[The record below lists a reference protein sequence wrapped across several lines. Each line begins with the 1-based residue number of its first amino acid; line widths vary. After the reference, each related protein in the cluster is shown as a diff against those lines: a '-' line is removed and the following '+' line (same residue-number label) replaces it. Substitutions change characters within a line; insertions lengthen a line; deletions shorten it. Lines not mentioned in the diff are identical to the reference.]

1 MLGPCFLTGI
11 NVKCVYSW
19 DEVGESGALGS
30 FPGVPF
36 IKRLLEHMFY
46 GQYHHTLDS
55 KDRMTIPAKF
65 RELVGEGVFVFQGFD
80 HNLMV
85 FTKDHF
91 EILSQQ
97 VDGTDLTNTDARLM
111 RRLFF
116 ATAEWVDVD
125 KAGRILVPGFL
136 KKAAGLNNEV
146 VLVGAGKFFEIWS
159 KELWVEQSTKLL
171 DIETNVQRLPPLNF
185 PVGNSLVE

>member
-1 MLGPCFLTGI
+1 
-11 NVKCVYSW
+11 
-19 DEVGESGALGS
+19 
-30 FPGVPF
+30 
-36 IKRLLEHMFY
+36 MFY

-97 VDGTDLTNTDARLM
+97 VDSTDLANTDDRLL

-116 ATAEWVDVD
+116 ATAEWVDMD
-125 KAGRILVPGFL
+125 KAGRILIPGFL
-136 KKAAGLNNEV
+136 KKAAGFNNEV
-146 VLVGAGKFFEIWS
+146 VLVGAGRFFEIWS
-159 KELWVEQSTKLL
+159 KELWEEQSLKLL

-185 PVGNSLVE
+185 PVGA

>member
-1 MLGPCFLTGI
+1 MC
-11 NVKCVYSW
+11 
-19 DEVGESGALGS
+19 
-30 FPGVPF
+30 
-36 IKRLLEHMFY
+36 
-46 GQYHHTLDS
+46 S
-55 KDRMTIPAKF
+55 KD
-65 RELVGEGVFVFQGFD
+65 L
-80 HNLMV
+80 
-85 FTKDHF
+85 F

-136 KKAAGLNNEV
+136 KKAAGLSNEV

-159 KELWVEQSTKLL
+159 KELWEEQSTKLL
-171 DIETNVQRLPPLNF
+171 DIETNVQRLPPLIF

>member
-1 MLGPCFLTGI
+1 
-11 NVKCVYSW
+11 
-19 DEVGESGALGS
+19 
-30 FPGVPF
+30 
-36 IKRLLEHMFY
+36 MFY

-91 EILSQQ
+91 GILSQQ
-97 VDGTDLTNTDARLM
+97 VDGTDLANSDARLM

-116 ATAEWVDVD
+116 ATAEWVEMD
-125 KAGRILVPGFL
+125 KAGRILIPGFL
-136 KKAAGLNNEV
+136 KEAAGLSNEV

-159 KELWVEQSTKLL
+159 KELWEEQSTKLL

-185 PVGNSLVE
+185 PVGT

>member
-1 MLGPCFLTGI
+1 
-11 NVKCVYSW
+11 
-19 DEVGESGALGS
+19 
-30 FPGVPF
+30 
-36 IKRLLEHMFY
+36 MFY

-85 FTKDHF
+85 FTKNHF

-97 VDGTDLTNTDARLM
+97 VDGTDLADTDARLM

-116 ATAEWVDVD
+116 ATAEWVDMD
-125 KAGRILVPGFL
+125 KAGRILIPGFL
-136 KKAAGLNNEV
+136 KKAAGLDNEV

-159 KELWVEQSTKLL
+159 KGLWEEQSTKLL
-171 DIETNVQRLPPLNF
+171 DIETNVQRLPSLNF
-185 PVGNSLVE
+185 PVGA

>member
-1 MLGPCFLTGI
+1 
-11 NVKCVYSW
+11 
-19 DEVGESGALGS
+19 
-30 FPGVPF
+30 
-36 IKRLLEHMFY
+36 MFY
-46 GQYHHTLDS
+46 GQYHHSLDS

-80 HNLMV
+80 SNLMV
-85 FTKDHF
+85 FNKAHF

-97 VDGTDLTNTDARLM
+97 VDGTDLSDADARLL

-116 ATAEWVDVD
+116 ATAEWVEMD
-125 KAGRILVPGFL
+125 KAGRILIPGFL
-136 KKAAGLNNEV
+136 REAAGLGREV

-159 KELWVEQSTKLL
+159 PELWDKQKVKLL

-185 PVGNSLVE
+185 PAGA

>member
-1 MLGPCFLTGI
+1 MGQ
-11 NVKCVYSW
+11 
-19 DEVGESGALGS
+19 SGALGNY
-30 FPGVPF
+30 PGVSF
-36 IKRLLEHMFY
+36 IKGQLEHMFY
-46 GQYHHTLDS
+46 GQYHHSLDS

-80 HNLMV
+80 SNLMV
-85 FTKDHF
+85 FTKAHF

-97 VDGTDLTNTDARLM
+97 VDGTDLSDADARLL

-116 ATAEWVDVD
+116 ATAEWVEMD
-125 KAGRILVPGFL
+125 KAGRILIPGFL
-136 KKAAGLNNEV
+136 RTAAGLAGEV

-159 KELWVEQSTKLL
+159 PELWERQRVKLL

-185 PVGNSLVE
+185 PAGA

>member
-1 MLGPCFLTGI
+1 
-11 NVKCVYSW
+11 
-19 DEVGESGALGS
+19 
-30 FPGVPF
+30 
-36 IKRLLEHMFY
+36 
-46 GQYHHTLDS
+46 
-55 KDRMTIPAKF
+55 
-65 RELVGEGVFVFQGFD
+65 
-80 HNLMV
+80 
-85 FTKDHF
+85 
-91 EILSQQ
+91 
-97 VDGTDLTNTDARLM
+97 M

-136 KKAAGLNNEV
+136 KKAAGLSNEV

-159 KELWVEQSTKLL
+159 NELWEEQSTKLL